1 MENRWRPEGWRNP
14 YLESIFDVK
23 IKPCDTRTT
32 TKESKAPYFEAG
44 ANAMLAAMRK
54 RGIHSDMFY
63 KEDTK
68 DKLYFVT
75 IQGKKGTLVFI
86 PDDE

>member
-1 MENRWRPEGWRNP
+1 MENRWRPDGFDEYDIASELLDDEEIVIP
-14 YLESIFDVK
+14 DKLEMSIA
-23 IKPCDTRTT
+23 
-32 TKESKAPYFEAG
+32 TKLVRAG